1 MTLVMLKEVTAL
13 KHSLNV
19 MLHPPNKNYET
30 LFDSKAFFLFLH
42 LLQLEPT
49 FASFIWI
56 LLPSN
61 EVFNFI
67 LPEVA
72 WRLGPEPELFA

>member
-49 FASFIWI
+49 FASFI
-56 LLPSN
+56 
-61 EVFNFI
+61 
-67 LPEVA
+67 
-72 WRLGPEPELFA
+72 

>member
-1 MTLVMLKEVTAL
+1 MMLKEVTAL

-19 MLHPPNKNYET
+19 MLHPPKNYET
-30 LFDSKAFFLFLH
+30 LFDSKDFLFLH

-49 FASFIWI
+49 FASFI

-67 LPEVA
+67 LPEAA